1 MAFSMEIPDAD
12 QVKAEVQEQVKPLP
26 EKEAKIKALAEKNVE
41 QIMALSAGDTAS
53 FGDRKEILNSVD
65 GFGLDV
71 MKNSSSKN
79 SLLKVSV
86 GKLSKSGD
94 EGGQVAQGLTELQS
108 QLKELDPSLIDFTK
122 TGVLG
127 KLFNPIR
134 SYFKRYQKADSII
147 GDIIESLD
155 KGKTILKN
163 DNTTLEMEQQSLREL
178 TKKVQENIDL
188 GSAMDETIDHQ
199 IQTAQARGE
208 KSEKVT
214 FVQEEILFPLRQRLM
229 DLQQMLVVNQQGIM
243 AYEVVIRNNKELIRG
258 VERAKTVTV
267 SALRN
272 AVVVASALYDQKIVL
287 NKIDALNKTTNT
299 FIAGTS
305 KMLKEQG
312 VAIQEQAM
320 QTGVSVDTL
329 KTAFA
334 DLLSAFDSISDYK
347 RQALPKMHA
356 TIDQFRQLADQGEKQ
371 IQKFEKGSNLAVK
384 E

>member
-1 MAFSMEIPDAD
+1 MAFSMDVPDTD
-12 QVKAEVQEQVKPLP
+12 QVKADVQEQIKPLP
-26 EKEAKIKALAEKNVE
+26 EKEARIKELAEKNVA
-41 QIMALSAGDTAS
+41 QIMALGATDAES
-53 FGDRKEILNSVD
+53 FGERKEILHSVD
-65 GFGLDV
+65 TFGLDV
-71 MKNSSSKN
+71 MKNSSGKN
-79 SLLKVSV
+79 TLLKVSV

-94 EGGQVAQGLTELQS
+94 EGGQVARGLTDLQT
-108 QLKELDPSLIDFTK
+108 QLKDLDPSLIDFTK
-122 TGVLG
+122 TGLLG

-134 SYFKRYQKADSII
+134 TYFRKYQKADSVI

-155 KGKTILKN
+155 KGKTVLKN
-163 DNTTLEMEQQSLREL
+163 DNTTLEIEQQGLREL
-178 TKKVQENIDL
+178 TKKVQENIEL
-188 GSAMDETIDHQ
+188 GSAMDEAIANQ
-199 IQTAQARGE
+199 IQAAQARNE
-208 KSEKVT
+208 NPEKVA
-214 FVQEEILFPLRQRLM
+214 FVQEEILFPLRQRVM

-258 VERAKTVTV
+258 VDRAKTVTV

-320 QTGVSVDTL
+320 QTGVSVETL

-334 DLLSAFDSISDYK
+334 DVLSALDSIDEYK
-347 RQALPKMHA
+347 RQALPKMHD
-356 TIDQFRQLADQGEKQ
+356 TIEQFRQLADEGEKQ
-371 IQKFEKGSNLAVK
+371 IQKFEKGSNVSIQP
-384 E
+384 

>member
-1 MAFSMEIPDAD
+1 MAFSMDVPDTD
-12 QVKAEVQEQVKPLP
+12 QVKAVVQEQIKPLP
-26 EKEAKIKALAEKNVE
+26 EKEAKIKELAEKNVA
-41 QIMALSAGDTAS
+41 QIMALSTTDAES
-53 FGDRKEILNSVD
+53 FGERKEILHSVD
-65 GFGLDV
+65 TFGLDV
-71 MKNSSSKN
+71 MKNSSGKN
-79 SLLKVSV
+79 TLLKVSV

-94 EGGQVAQGLTELQS
+94 EGGQVARGLTDLQT
-108 QLKELDPSLIDFTK
+108 QLKDLDPSLIDFTK
-122 TGVLG
+122 TRLLG

-134 SYFKRYQKADSII
+134 TYFRKYQKADSVI

-155 KGKTILKN
+155 KGKTVLKN
-163 DNTTLEMEQQSLREL
+163 DNTTLEIEQQSLREL
-178 TKKVQENIDL
+178 TKKVQENIEL
-188 GSAMDETIDHQ
+188 GSAMDEAIANH
-199 IQTAQARGE
+199 IQAAQARNE
-208 KSEKVT
+208 DPEKVT
-214 FVQEEILFPLRQRLM
+214 FVQEEILFPLRQRVM

-258 VERAKTVTV
+258 VDRAKTVTV

-320 QTGVSVDTL
+320 QTGVSVETL

-334 DLLSAFDSISDYK
+334 DVLSALDSIDEYK
-347 RQALPKMHA
+347 RQALPKMHD
-356 TIDQFRQLADQGEKQ
+356 TIEQFRQLADEGEKQ
-371 IQKFEKGSNLAVK
+371 IQKFEKGSNVSIQP
-384 E
+384 